1 MKRLKW
7 SIPKGIYNVVS
18 DNLGDEPFEINHKN
32 GRNFKVIGKALAPL
46 FKKIF

>member
-1 MKRLKW
+1 MAMHAKK
-7 SIPKGIYNVVS
+7 V
-18 DNLGDEPFEINHKN
+18 DHKT